1 VGNWNGQVLSVSLKC
16 CQLREISTAAV
27 TASPSADQDPEH
39 RGDQEDEAEDQRWQ
53 GDSRI
58 KAPYTNGMTAVT
70 YCRISADRAGAGL
83 GVERQAVDCRE
94 LALKLGLGEPDVL
107 TDNDLSAYSG
117 KRRPGYEQLLEGLRL
132 GRWSALL
139 VWHVDRLCRNVRDLE
154 DIVDLVNG
162 KVTVHTV
169 KGGEIDLESP
179 EGRLQ
184 ARMLGT
190 LARYESE
197 HRSDRV
203 RRAMRQN
210 ADRGLDHGGRR
221 RYGWKPDGTLDQ
233 DEAAIVAE
241 LARRV
246 VGGESCRSLAAE
258 LRARGVP
265 SAHGAPWAGNSVK
278 SIVIRARNAGLREH
292 RGEVT
297 ATGDWPAI
305 VDREE
310 WEAAKA
316 LLTDPARRVSPGNA
330 PARLMSGLM
339 TCAVCGLPVRS
350 GGGGTKG
357 SAAYRCS
364 GNGHVRR
371 NAALVDGVV
380 EAYVLALLGREGIG
394 APRRATV
401 PSDVRGQADAIRL
414 RLDQLED
421 KYADGDLTRAG
432 YLRNRDRLAAKLAN
446 LERAEALTLA
456 PGPLEGITAARWSA
470 LPLERR
476 RAAVSFLVN
485 VRLLPLPSKRH
496 AKDDPELVEITPKRR
511 P

>member
-1 VGNWNGQVLSVSLKC
+1 M
-16 CQLREISTAAV
+16 A
-27 TASPSADQDPEH
+27 
-39 RGDQEDEAEDQRWQ
+39 
-53 GDSRI
+53 
-58 KAPYTNGMTAVT
+58 AVT
-70 YCRISADRAGAGL
+70 YCRICADKTGAGL
-83 GVERQAVDCRE
+83 GVERQAADCRE
-94 LALKLGLGEPDVL
+94 LALGLGLGEPEVL
-107 TDNDLSAYSG
+107 SDNDLSAYSG
-117 KRRPGYEQLLEGLRL
+117 KRRPGYERLKQGLLD
-132 GRWSALL
+132 GRWTTLL
-139 VWHVDRLCRNVRDLE
+139 VWHVDRLCRSVRDLE
-154 DIVDLVNG
+154 DVVDLVNG
-162 KVTVHTV
+162 KVEVHTV
-169 KGGEIDLESP
+169 KGGEINLETP

-203 RRAMRQN
+203 RRAIRQN

-221 RYGWKPDGTLDQ
+221 KYGWKSDGTLDEA
-233 DEAAIVAE
+233 EAAIVAE
-241 LARRV
+241 LTRRV
-246 VGGESCRSLAAE
+246 IGGESCRSLAAE
-258 LRARGVP
+258 LRVRSVP
-265 SAHGAPWAGNSVK
+265 SAHGAPWAGNSVR
-278 SIVIRARNAGLREH
+278 SIVMRARNAGLREH
-292 RGEVT
+292 KGEVT

-305 VDREE
+305 VDLEQ

-316 LLTDPARRVSPGNA
+316 LLTDPSRRVSPGNA

-421 KYADGDLTRAG
+421 K
-432 YLRNRDRLAAKLAN
+432 
-446 LERAEALTLA
+446 
-456 PGPLEGITAARWSA
+456 
-470 LPLERR
+470 
-476 RAAVSFLVN
+476 
-485 VRLLPLPSKRH
+485 
-496 AKDDPELVEITPKRR
+496 
-511 P
+511 